1 MPAVLAATRLQS
13 EQTELEELDRRL
25 EELETELK
33 RKSSWPMPKMMKQ
46 WLAFGSKANWG
57 RAQGNV
63 RLTPESDAEC
73 DSFECPPARRC
84 RA

>member
-33 RKSSWPMPKMMKQ
+33 ESSWPMPKMMKQ
-46 WLAFGSKANWG
+46 WLALSS
-57 RAQGNV
+57 
-63 RLTPESDAEC
+63 L
-73 DSFECPPARRC
+73 
-84 RA
+84 

>member
-33 RKSSWPMPKMMKQ
+33 EKL
-46 WLAFGSKANWG
+46 LA
-57 RAQGNV
+57 
-63 RLTPESDAEC
+63 DAEDDEAVASLDLHC
-73 DSFECPPARRC
+73 DNHFKYG
-84 RA
+84 